1 MSFVLENPLYQEG
14 IIVVCAVRLL
24 AKVAGI
30 FVGIFEYPI
39 PYPDLPWA
47 TTSEN
52 PISMRAA
59 AKTSYY

>member
-1 MSFVLENPLYQEG
+1 
-14 IIVVCAVRLL
+14 
-24 AKVAGI
+24 VAGI